1 MKRTLLFMACLLAS
15 ITMQAQEYFPEGTK
29 WTEIRLDTLKY
40 DSWYSKV
47 GDEWVPNFETIEY
60 YVEGNYND
68 KGMNFKKVYTNGLEW
83 TDSLTLLIQ
92 ESDNTISV
100 SPWVHNYEGT
110 SGSLWPG
117 MAYQFDWSVGKGI
130 YYEDILLSNT
140 TTEYPYH
147 YYYGIIDEIKEGQF
161 GGVRPLKYVDL
172 DGKAPVNPQEPGNR
186 DTNGGRIIQGI
197 GVTEWNDGECLFGPP
212 APYRALSM
220 YDSYQHP
227 ERHYRSMLVHFERN
241 GEVLYDMMPDILP
254 PNDYYYYKGNKIP
267 LTLNEYKVVVS
278 IPKDR
283 GDIIERLKTNIQT
296 LGIIGDTTFD
306 IYVVQRSEYD
316 KLTTLDFW
324 SEDAKSVIL
333 TSSYIIES
341 NEEVYAT
348 PYLNV
353 RLKKEEDI
361 ALLTSYADQY
371 KLTIV
376 NNSPLMPLWYILA
389 ITPESKKNNLVCAN
403 ELYESG
409 DFAASTPDLAEGYS
423 PQIAYRPFVE
433 DGKVWKVGVVNTGN
447 PVQVVEYYYF
457 DGDTIIDGKT
467 CKQMMCQRYV
477 NPEYAVN
484 HNISQDN
491 PLSYVGAWYE
501 ENQKVYEYDTTNKLF
516 KLMYDFS
523 LDNDGIYQINGLSYA
538 LGPKQTGGIKGF
550 KGIYRE
556 VRMCA
561 EEGFINSVPWLEGV
575 GGTDGPSINVY
586 AGYVEPLWVLM
597 SCTVGDEV
605 IYFNDEFE
613 DGATPEDM
621 EAQKHRFDFTHTT
634 KLQPKIPTR
643 REEEQTIYGEYN
655 DFQLGINLEPIDD
668 TYMVRITDASGN
680 VVYEKNINAGNIVG
694 LNIDISNYPKGL
706 YIVTVENSQEAFTG
720 EFEAQATGIE
730 EVRCK
735 KEEVRSDIFNL
746 QGQRISSL
754 QKGLNIVNGQKVFV
768 K

>member
-60 YVEGNYND
+60 YVDGNYSD
-68 KGMNFKKVYTNGLEW
+68 KDMIFKKVYTNGLEW

-316 KLTTLDFW
+316 KLISLDFW

-423 PQIAYRPFVE
+423 PQIAYLPFVE

-491 PLSYVGAWYE
+491 SLSYVGAWYE

-575 GGTDGPSINVY
+575 GGTDGPTINVY

-668 TYMVRITDASGN
+668 TYLVSITDASGK

-694 LNIDISNYPKGL
+694 LNIDISSYPKGR
-706 YIVTVENSQEAFTG
+706 YTATVENSQEAFTG

>member
-40 DSWYSKV
+40 VSWYSKV

-60 YVEGNYND
+60 YVEGNYSD
-68 KGMNFKKVYTNGLEW
+68 KDMIFKKVYTNGLEW

-172 DGKAPVNPQEPGNR
+172 DGKAPVNPQEPGNS

-197 GVTEWNDGECLFGPP
+197 GVTEWNDGECLFGPS
-212 APYRALSM
+212 APYHALSM

-296 LGIIGDTTFD
+296 LGIIKDTTFD

-316 KLTTLDFW
+316 KLISLDFW

-423 PQIAYRPFVE
+423 PQIAYLPFVE

-491 PLSYVGAWYE
+491 SLSYVGAWYE

-575 GGTDGPSINVY
+575 GGTDGPTINVY

-605 IYFNDEFE
+605 IYFNDEYE

-668 TYMVRITDASGN
+668 TYLVSITDASGK

-694 LNIDISNYPKGL
+694 LNIDISSYPKGR
-706 YIVTVENSQEAFTG
+706 YTATVENSQEAFTG

-730 EVRCK
+730 EVRCN
-735 KEEVRSDIFNL
+735 KEEVRRDIFNL

>member
-60 YVEGNYND
+60 YVEGNYSD
-68 KGMNFKKVYTNGLEW
+68 KDMIFKKVYTNGLEW

-254 PNDYYYYKGNKIP
+254 PNDYYYYQGNKIP

-575 GGTDGPSINVY
+575 GGTDGPTINVY

-668 TYMVRITDASGN
+668 TYLVSITDASGK

-706 YIVTVENSQEAFTG
+706 YTVTVENSLEVFTG

-754 QKGLNIVNGQKVFV
+754 QKGLNIINGQKVFI

>member
-60 YVEGNYND
+60 YVEGNYSD
-68 KGMNFKKVYTNGLEW
+68 KDMIFKKVYTNGLEW

-296 LGIIGDTTFD
+296 LGIIKDTTFD

-316 KLTTLDFW
+316 KLISLDFW

-423 PQIAYRPFVE
+423 PQIAYLPFVE

-491 PLSYVGAWYE
+491 SLSYVGAWYE
-501 ENQKVYEYDTTNKLF
+501 EDKKVYTYDSLDHHF

-523 LDNDGIYQINGLSYA
+523 ADANDILHINNQIYMIGPRQMGGL
-538 LGPKQTGGIKGF
+538 KGF
-550 KGIYRE
+550 KGVYRE

-575 GGTDGPSINVY
+575 GGTDGPTINVY

-668 TYMVRITDASGN
+668 TYLVSITDASGK

-706 YIVTVENSQEAFTG
+706 YTVTVENSLEVFTG
-720 EFEAQATGIE
+720 EFETQATGIE
-730 EVRCK
+730 EVRYK
-735 KEEVRSDIFNL
+735 KEDVKSDIFNL

>member
-668 TYMVRITDASGN
+668 TYLVSITDASGK

-706 YIVTVENSQEAFTG
+706 YTVTVENSLEVFTG
-720 EFEAQATGIE
+720 EFETQATGIE

-735 KEEVRSDIFNL
+735 KEDVKSDIFNL

>member
-60 YVEGNYND
+60 YVDGNYSD
-68 KGMNFKKVYTNGLEW
+68 KDMIFKKVYTNGLEW

-197 GVTEWNDGECLFGPP
+197 GVTEWNDGECLFGPS
-212 APYRALSM
+212 APYHALSM

-254 PNDYYYYKGNKIP
+254 PNDYYYYQGNKIP

-296 LGIIGDTTFD
+296 LGIIKDTTFD

-316 KLTTLDFW
+316 KLISLDFW

-423 PQIAYRPFVE
+423 PQIAYLPFVE

-447 PVQVVEYYYF
+447 PVKVV
-457 DGDTIIDGKT
+457 
-467 CKQMMCQRYV
+467 
-477 NPEYAVN
+477 
-484 HNISQDN
+484 
-491 PLSYVGAWYE
+491 
-501 ENQKVYEYDTTNKLF
+501 
-516 KLMYDFS
+516 
-523 LDNDGIYQINGLSYA
+523 
-538 LGPKQTGGIKGF
+538 
-550 KGIYRE
+550 
-556 VRMCA
+556 
-561 EEGFINSVPWLEGV
+561 
-575 GGTDGPSINVY
+575 
-586 AGYVEPLWVLM
+586 
-597 SCTVGDEV
+597 
-605 IYFNDEFE
+605 
-613 DGATPEDM
+613 
-621 EAQKHRFDFTHTT
+621 
-634 KLQPKIPTR
+634 
-643 REEEQTIYGEYN
+643 
-655 DFQLGINLEPIDD
+655 
-668 TYMVRITDASGN
+668 
-680 VVYEKNINAGNIVG
+680 
-694 LNIDISNYPKGL
+694 
-706 YIVTVENSQEAFTG
+706 
-720 EFEAQATGIE
+720 
-730 EVRCK
+730 
-735 KEEVRSDIFNL
+735 
-746 QGQRISSL
+746 
-754 QKGLNIVNGQKVFV
+754 
-768 K
+768 

>member
-60 YVEGNYND
+60 YVEGNYSD
-68 KGMNFKKVYTNGLEW
+68 KDMIFKKVYTNGLEW

-575 GGTDGPSINVY
+575 GGTDGPTINVY

-668 TYMVRITDASGN
+668 TYLVSITDASGK

-706 YIVTVENSQEAFTG
+706 YTVTVENSLEVFTG

-754 QKGLNIVNGQKVFV
+754 QKGLNIINGQKVFI

>member
-1 MKRTLLFMACLLAS
+1 
-15 ITMQAQEYFPEGTK
+15 
-29 WTEIRLDTLKY
+29 
-40 DSWYSKV
+40 
-47 GDEWVPNFETIEY
+47 
-60 YVEGNYND
+60 
-68 KGMNFKKVYTNGLEW
+68 
-83 TDSLTLLIQ
+83 
-92 ESDNTISV
+92 
-100 SPWVHNYEGT
+100 
-110 SGSLWPG
+110 
-117 MAYQFDWSVGKGI
+117 
-130 YYEDILLSNT
+130 
-140 TTEYPYH
+140 
-147 YYYGIIDEIKEGQF
+147 
-161 GGVRPLKYVDL
+161 
-172 DGKAPVNPQEPGNR
+172 
-186 DTNGGRIIQGI
+186 
-197 GVTEWNDGECLFGPP
+197 
-212 APYRALSM
+212 
-220 YDSYQHP
+220 
-227 ERHYRSMLVHFERN
+227 
-241 GEVLYDMMPDILP
+241 MMPDILP
-254 PNDYYYYKGNKIP
+254 PNDYYYYQGNKIP

-296 LGIIGDTTFD
+296 LGIIKDTTFD

-316 KLTTLDFW
+316 KLISLDFW

-491 PLSYVGAWYE
+491 SLSYVGAWYE

-575 GGTDGPSINVY
+575 GGTDGPTINVY

-655 DFQLGINLEPIDD
+655 DFQLDINLEPIDD
-668 TYMVRITDASGN
+668 TYLVSITDASGK
-680 VVYEKNINAGNIVG
+680 VVYEKTINAGNIVG

-706 YIVTVENSQEAFTG
+706 YTVTVENSLEVFTG

-735 KEEVRSDIFNL
+735 KEEVRRDIFNL